1 MAGIILA
8 QVSWDDLSDPTAD
21 TAITTHHYEAPIT
34 PPGNADALA
43 FVNVFNG
50 FFTALQSEF
59 SSDIQVN
66 QIRFYAISA
75 VPGTPSGDPFYIDTT
90 IRTGNS
96 TGMRLP
102 PQCAISVT
110 EGTAMRRRWGRFYLP
125 GFTVN
130 SVGPGGRV
138 LGVTMNAIAN
148 AADVMY
154 QQMSDTGREFAVLRQ
169 IDRTYQLVRELRV
182 DDVWDIIRRRRHS
195 VTLARQIR
203 STLP

>member
-50 FFTALQSEF
+50 FFTSLQSLF
-59 SSDIQVN
+59 SNDVQVN

-75 VPGTPSGDPFYIDTT
+75 TPGVPSGDPFYIDTT
-90 IRTGNS
+90 VRTGSN

-102 PQCAISVT
+102 PQVAISVT
-110 EGTAMRRRWGRFYLP
+110 EGTAVRRRWGRFYLP
-125 GFTVN
+125 GITVG
-130 SVGPGGRV
+130 SVTQGGRV
-138 LGVTMNAIAN
+138 NPTDMNAIAN

-154 QQMSDTGREFAVLRQ
+154 SQMSGTGREFAVLRQ

-182 DDVWDIIRRRRHS
+182 DDVFDIIRRRRHS